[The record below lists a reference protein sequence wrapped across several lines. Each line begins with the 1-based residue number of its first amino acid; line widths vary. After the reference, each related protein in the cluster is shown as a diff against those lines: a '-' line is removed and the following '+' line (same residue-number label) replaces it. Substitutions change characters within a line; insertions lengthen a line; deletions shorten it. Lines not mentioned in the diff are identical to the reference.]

1 MTTDDTITI
10 RPVGPDDDAAFL
22 ALVDALADYE
32 SLSRPDEAARERLR
46 RDRMGASPRY
56 EAFLAWDG
64 DEAVGYA
71 ITFQSYSSFL
81 ALPTQYL
88 EDIFVLPAHRGK
100 KAGLAL
106 FLHVASLAR
115 ERGCGRMEWT
125 VLDWNTLAQ
134 DFYHRLGAK
143 HMHDWYLYRL
153 TAEEL
158 RALPPFPTT
167 STPSPDNH
175 EDTR

>member
-1 MTTDDTITI
+1 MTTDNAITI
-10 RPVGPDDDAAFL
+10 RPVGPDDDATFL

-46 RDRMGASPRY
+46 RDRTGATPRY
-56 EAFLAWDG
+56 EAFLAWHG

-88 EDIFVLPAHRGK
+88 EDLFVLPAHRGK

-106 FLHVASLAR
+106 FLHVAALAR
-115 ERGCGRMEWT
+115 ERG
-125 VLDWNTLAQ
+125 WNTPAQ

-158 RALPPFPTT
+158 RALPPFPLT